1 MNAEYFRYN
10 RFAFALRIQD
20 KFGIGFYF
28 LEEMVGLLISILRFF
43 PDTFEDDVFKP
54 SGDF

>member
-1 MNAEYFRYN
+1 MNAEYFRYD

-28 LEEMVGLLISILRFF
+28 LEEMIGLLISILRFF